1 MTDNKPKAVV
11 STNLIVP
18 KGVHDFESED
28 LADKNPAD
36 DPIKRVIYMDDSV
49 IL

>member
-1 MTDNKPKAVV
+1 MTDSKQKAVV
-11 STNLIVP
+11 CTNLIVP

-36 DPIKRVIYMDDSV
+36 DPLKRVIYMDDSV
-49 IL
+49 PP